1 VLPGNN
7 KVLGNTYKIRRC
19 IVTKFVFLL
28 TGMLSILLIA
38 LGSTVSQAETKGGA
52 KQKNN
57 PNVAASPPRSLDA
70 FFPPKAEQPIYLF
83 RKLGLGSFFAGIVAD
98 LFENDP
104 QNAKTNFETFKAQ
117 YVEISKLVPEWE
129 KDFRI
134 GPVEELGAAL
144 ETGDRG
150 KIMTAYERVGNLCR
164 DCHIANMIKA
174 HQKYHW
180 GDFSAITVTDPLTK
194 EQIDFLQLMRY
205 LDVNYFA
212 IGLDV
217 AQGQK
222 GNAQKQ
228 FQGFNTRFQTL
239 KETCGNCHNSERK
252 YYIDEDVQA
261 MIDQL
266 GRTLRESPIDPKK
279 VGTLIQEIGMESCFK
294 CHLVHFPAA
303 FAKAEWA
310 KRKKTGGK

>member
-1 VLPGNN
+1 MARFVL
-7 KVLGNTYKIRRC
+7 
-19 IVTKFVFLL
+19 LL
-28 TGMLSILLIA
+28 MSILAILSIA
-38 LGSTVSQAETKGGA
+38 LAFTITQAETTKML
-52 KQKNN
+52 KQKIN
-57 PNVAASPPRSLDA
+57 PDVAAPPPSSLDA
-70 FFPPKAEQPIYLF
+70 LFPPKAEQPIYLF
-83 RKLGLGSFFAGIVAD
+83 KKLGLSSFFAGIVAD

-104 QNAKTNFETFKAQ
+104 QNAKANFERFKAQ

-129 KDFRI
+129 KKFPI

-150 KIMTAYERVGNLCR
+150 KIMAAYEQVGNVCR
-164 DCHIANMIKA
+164 NCHTANQTKV

-180 GDFSAITVTDPLTK
+180 GDFTAITVTDPLTK

-205 LDVNYFA
+205 LDVNYWA

-217 AQGQK
+217 EQGQK

-239 KETCGNCHNSERK
+239 KETCGNCHNTERK
-252 YYIDEDVQA
+252 YYTDENVQA
-261 MIDQL
+261 IIDQL
-266 GRTLRESPIDPKK
+266 ERALRESPIDPKK
-279 VGTLIQEIGMESCFK
+279 VGTLMQGIGMESCFK

-303 FAKAEWA
+303 FAKIEWA
-310 KRKKTGGK
+310 KRKKIEGK